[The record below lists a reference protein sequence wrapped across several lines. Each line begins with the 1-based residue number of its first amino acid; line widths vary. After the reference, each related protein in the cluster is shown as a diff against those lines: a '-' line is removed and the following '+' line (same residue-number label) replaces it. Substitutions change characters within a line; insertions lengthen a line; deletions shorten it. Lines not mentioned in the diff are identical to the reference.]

1 MLVTPLPIVT
11 LVKLLHWLNVNSP
24 MFVTESGIVIFVML
38 VFENTPFPTL
48 VTLSGIVTP
57 DRLVQPRNA
66 LDPMLVTAGPSST
79 VWGSFIQDDP
89 LYSPASIIV
98 CWVISPDQ
106 LYFCEVPS
114 VNVIRVDVPVTILM
128 SDRLA
133 LANSSRAS
141 VVVLPS
147 TTMLVRRLHPENTY
161 MPILITL

>member
-106 LYFCEVPS
+106 PYLCEVPPA
-114 VNVIRVDVPVTILM
+114 NVIMVASPMTISML
-128 SDRLA
+128 DKPA
-133 LANSSRAS
+133 LASSSRAS
-141 VVVLPS
+141 GVV
-147 TTMLVRRLHPENTY
+147 MH
-161 MPILITL
+161 